1 MEHIFKGLF
10 MTVGCAL
17 VWRLFWLLRHTERS
31 GVRAVLHGLLGLAAL
46 LIGNTLGAL
55 GNMGLGL
62 NWLTV
67 PVSAILGVP
76 GVALMWCVRY
86 LL

>member
-10 MTVGCAL
+10 ITVGCAL
-17 VWRLFWLLRHTERS
+17 VWRLVWLLRHTDRP

-46 LIGNTLGAL
+46 LMGNILGTLVDL
-55 GNMGLGL
+55 GLGL
-62 NWLTV
+62 NWFTV
-67 PVSAILGVP
+67 PVSAVLGVP
-76 GVALMWCVRY
+76 GVALMWVVRY

>member
-10 MTVGCAL
+10 MTVGCGL
-17 VWRLFWLLRHTERS
+17 IWRLVWLLRHAQRG
-31 GVRAVLHGLLGLAAL
+31 GVRAVLHGILGLAAL
-46 LIGNTLGAL
+46 LMGNTMGAL
-55 GNMGLGL
+55 AGMGMGL
-62 NWLTV
+62 NWFTV
-67 PVSAILGVP
+67 PVSAVLGVP